1 MLRDSQPVA
10 IVPTADA
17 DRSKAFYGD
26 VLGLSFV
33 DDDGFA
39 LVFQDELEIWT
50 APGGAPGG
58 VVQGPGR
65 QRAVG
70 FSAAWLT

>member
-1 MLRDSQPVA
+1 MLRDLQPVA

-17 DRSKAFYGD
+17 ERSKAFYGD

-50 APGGAPGG
+50 APGGARVAWFKDQDGNTLSVSQPPG
-58 VVQGPGR
+58 
-65 QRAVG
+65 
-70 FSAAWLT
+70 